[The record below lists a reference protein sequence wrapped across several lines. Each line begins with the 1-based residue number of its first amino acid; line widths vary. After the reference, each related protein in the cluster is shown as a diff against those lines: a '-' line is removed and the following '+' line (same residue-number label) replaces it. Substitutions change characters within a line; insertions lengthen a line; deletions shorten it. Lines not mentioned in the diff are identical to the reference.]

1 VRCAVEESECTSFG
15 CFFSTEHHKRELRA
29 SAIRF
34 RHTWCRTLVKALET
48 RKPADVEASV
58 HHILQQI
65 ERGATLAAADHLLM
79 REPKDDLQMV
89 IQELMS
95 EFPEFIKKH
104 QGVEESV
111 FTALIRI
118 GLNLVGRDA
127 QTAGISRVSV
137 EKALSVLRQRMPT
150 LEASWNQSATN
161 AVNSYLT
168 DMSSVNS
175 GDSLPGLM
183 AERIRKELAND
194 LRPSGFIDAYA
205 AVARQTVYWKMV
217 EGGYCKFGNDYARGL
232 ETLRHLGFSQVSTN
246 PVLAAK
252 AFDEDPNLV
261 RRLGEEIDRNPD
273 WKQNPRAHGDE
284 IVIAGT
290 LLALWSN
297 LEVFRPLAI
306 LVENRDYMI
315 SFQLNPNVAD
325 DFRASLEDARR
336 VYALAREHLTQYDRS
351 LGVEDPGQVPPN
363 IVFKVA
369 GSSESARQITREL
382 NASGIGTNNTVTF
395 TVAQEARLIVDA
407 LEGKAVAIKTGRQ
420 VTRTYETNMGGRLV
434 SHLREE
440 EARRILL
447 EVAAR
452 KGEDEATQLILRIAK
467 RLNLSD
473 PEMQRAKRALSV
485 GEKADIVCAYKN
497 MKSLTHEAFLE
508 AASAGGL
515 NEQQAQQLE
524 IDLRKAGTLVAKR
537 VYSTFY
543 DKENRRKWMEWLE
556 RKHNIER
563 AQAALI
569 LDSMDILP
577 ASKRMPEDTLDALA
591 STNMCNT
598 EFPNHAKAVQL
609 YSEKANFDLA
619 TYRDAVLQ
627 PIDLELVR
635 RLSSVRDFVRAYE
648 YTGNIAEQVHEVGVT
663 SSVGDLGLGGV
674 REQEWHEFGSVKKTM
689 NEFREAYN
697 KFLERCIQLASA

>member
-1 VRCAVEESECTSFG
+1 M
-15 CFFSTEHHKRELRA
+15 
-29 SAIRF
+29 
-34 RHTWCRTLVKALET
+34 LVKALET
-48 RKPADVEASV
+48 GKPAGIEASV
-58 HHILQQI
+58 HYILEQI

-79 REPKDDLQMV
+79 RGPKDDLQLV

-95 EFPEFIKKH
+95 EFPEFITKH
-104 QGVEESV
+104 QGVEQSV

-118 GLNLVGRDA
+118 GLNLIGRDA
-127 QTAGISRVSV
+127 QAAGISRVSV
-137 EKALSVLRQRMPT
+137 EKALSVLREKMPA
-150 LEASWNQSATN
+150 LEASWNEFATN
-161 AVNSYLT
+161 AVNSYLI
-168 DMSSVNS
+168 DMSSVSS

-183 AERIRKELAND
+183 AERIQKELANNR
-194 LRPSGFIDAYA
+194 RPSAFIDAYA

-217 EGGYCKFGNDYARGL
+217 EEGYCKFGNDYARGL

-252 AFDEDPNLV
+252 AFDEDPDLV

-336 VYALAREHLTQYDRS
+336 VYALALEHLTQYDLS
-351 LGVEDPGQVPPN
+351 LGVENPGQVPPN

-407 LEGKAVAIKTGRQ
+407 LEGKAVAIKAGKQ

-447 EVAAR
+447 EVATR

-473 PEMQRAKRALSV
+473 PQMQRAKRALSV

-497 MKSLTHEAFLE
+497 MKSLTHEAFRE

-515 NEQQAQQLE
+515 NEQQVEQLE
-524 IDLRKAGTLVAKR
+524 MDLRKAGTLVAKR

-577 ASKRMPEDTLDALA
+577 ASKRMPEDTLDTLA
-591 STNMCNT
+591 SMNMCNT

-609 YSEKANFDLA
+609 YSERADFDLA

-635 RLSSVRDFVRAYE
+635 RLSKVRDFVRAYE
-648 YTGNIAEQVHEVGVT
+648 YTGDIAEQVVEVGVT
-663 SSVGDLGLGGV
+663 SSVGDLGLAGI
-674 REQEWHEFGSVKKTM
+674 REQEWHEFGPVKKTM
-689 NEFREAYN
+689 NEFRDAYN